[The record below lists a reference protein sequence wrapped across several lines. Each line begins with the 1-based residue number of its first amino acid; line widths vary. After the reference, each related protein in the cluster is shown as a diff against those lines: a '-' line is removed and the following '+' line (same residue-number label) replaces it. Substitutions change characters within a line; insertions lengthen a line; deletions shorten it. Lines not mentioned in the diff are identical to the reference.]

1 MNIKQANI
9 ILEKINR
16 LYKSMTLDPSNIDE
30 FEQELMLS
38 YIRQLHDAF
47 SIDGKPMK
55 KSKAELPPV
64 VNFPKQEHNPE
75 PKPESKLEPKPEL
88 NPEPKSIRQEDI
100 PVKSDEPKPKVARF
114 EEQPAESI
122 PNPAPSRKYEPA
134 TSTSGISKEDLNEL
148 FDVKQAKEL
157 SEKLGESPISDLTK
171 AMGLNEKIFTI
182 NELFGGDT
190 KAFDL
195 MLKTLNTFNSFEQ
208 AKAYLSEN
216 FAGQYD
222 WTHKEKKKKAINLIK
237 LIRRRYN

>member
-16 LYKSMTLDPSNIDE
+16 LYKSMTLDPSNIDD

-47 SIDGKPMK
+47 SLDGKPLK
-55 KSKAELPPV
+55 KSKAEMPSV
-64 VNFPKQEHNPE
+64 VNIPNQE
-75 PKPESKLEPKPEL
+75 PKPEPKLEVKPEPKPEL

-100 PVKSDEPKPKVARF
+100 PVKTSEFKPKESF

-122 PNPAPSRKYEPA
+122 PNPAPSRKHEPA
-134 TSTSGISKEDLNEL
+134 SSTSGISKEDLNEL

-157 SEKLGESPISDLTK
+157 SEKLGELPISDLTK

-182 NELFGGDT
+182 NELFGGDS
-190 KAFDL
+190 KAFDV

-222 WTHKEKKKKAINLIK
+222 WTHKEKKKKAINMIK